1 MSPPLARLLYRSL
14 LRASG
19 RGRRP
24 ECLPMPE
31 GAQALPQDRSD
42 VVSALRQ
49 RFEPGIDM
57 PASDID
63 PFAALRSSASTLR
76 ALWPESLPAELPA
89 FVMPGHTLLPGE
101 HASFVFFEPRYRRMC
116 ELATVMR
123 GDTPGDGRFVHL
135 ASRQDLR
142 QPLGKPSIGTLVR

>member
-1 MSPPLARLLYRSL
+1 MSAISPPLARLLYRSL

-31 GAQALPQDRSD
+31 GLQMLPQDRSD

-49 RFEPGIDM
+49 HFEPGET
-57 PASDID
+57 PTSSVD
-63 PFAALRSSASTLR
+63 PFAALRSSASMAR
-76 ALWPESLPAELPA
+76 ALWPESHPDELPA
-89 FVMPGHTLLPGE
+89 FVLPGHTLLPGE

-116 ELATVMR
+116 ELATGER
-123 GDTPGDGRFVHL
+123 SGKPGDGRFVHL
-135 ASRQDLR
+135 ASRRLKSDE
-142 QPLGKPSIGTLVR
+142 PPIGTLVR